1 MDTTAVDFLST
12 AASQN
17 MTSSDNCR
25 RLQFVGHAPWD
36 HPEKIFTTE
45 NEAFFERLKGAI
57 VLPFL
62 FLIGG
67 PANVINMAVFFK
79 QGLKE
84 RINLCL
90 FALAAVDG
98 LYLLVCVLQ
107 NAERMYTQFAAPG
120 ERNGPALAF
129 IVNHNLIGFFGF
141 SWVSQIY
148 TAIIAS
154 ERCFCVVSPLRSHT
168 VLSTRTMAVIL
179 ALVVVIIVG
188 LFFLVATRFRMICV
202 YDPVTNA
209 RFNVLDGGEF
219 YYRNQKFIDY
229 LDSLVYGFAL
239 PGASILVVLV
249 TTTVTIVK
257 LRKAMAW
264 RSETSGTLSTREVA
278 LTKMLVAVSIL
289 FLACVTPLLLFRAIA
304 LFIPGM
310 RPGGRYHNLYLSLLW
325 IMEIPTYVNSS
336 FNIFVY
342 YSMGS
347 RYRDTVRLILCRRGN
362 KDRGVEKPKAETG

>member
-1 MDTTAVDFLST
+1 
-12 AASQN
+12 

-25 RLQFVGHAPWD
+25 RLYFVDHPPWD
-36 HPEKIFTTE
+36 HPDKIVTMET
-45 NEAFFERLKGAI
+45 EAFFDRLKGAI
-57 VLPFL
+57 ILPFV

-67 PANVINMAVFFK
+67 PANVINMAVFYK

-90 FALAAVDG
+90 FVLAVVDEI
-98 LYLLVCVLQ
+98 YINVCFLQ
-107 NAERMYTQFAAPG
+107 NVELMYTQFASPG
-120 ERNGPALAF
+120 ERNGPFLAF
-129 IVNHNLIGFFGF
+129 IVNHNLITFFGF
-141 SWVSQIY
+141 AWVSQIIS
-148 TAIIAS
+148 AIIAS

-179 ALVVVIIVG
+179 GTVVVVVLS
-188 LFFLVATRFRMICV
+188 LFAVLATKYRMMCV

-209 RFNVLDGGEF
+209 RFNVLEGGEF
-219 YYRNQKFIDY
+219 YFHHQEFINI
-229 LDSLVYGFAL
+229 LEGLVFGVAL
-239 PGASILVVLV
+239 PGASILVVIG

-289 FLACVTPLLLFRAIA
+289 FIACVTPYVVIRCTV

-310 RPGGRYHNLYLSLLW
+310 KPGGRFHNLYLSLLW
-325 IMEIPTYVNSS
+325 IEEIPSYFNSS

-347 RYRDTVRLILCRRGN
+347 RYRDTVRLIMCRRGN

>member
-1 MDTTAVDFLST
+1 
-12 AASQN
+12 
-17 MTSSDNCR
+17 MTSLDNCR
-25 RLQFVGHAPWD
+25 RLPFMGHSPWD
-36 HPEKIFTTE
+36 HPEMILTTE
-45 NEAFFERLKGAI
+45 TEAFFEQLKGAI
-57 VLPFL
+57 ILPFL

-67 PANVINMAVFFK
+67 PANIINMAVFFK

-90 FALAAVDG
+90 FALAAVDE

-120 ERNGPALAF
+120 ERNGPVLAF
-129 IVNHNLIGFFGF
+129 IVNHNLITFFGF
-141 SWVSQIY
+141 AWVSQIIS
-148 TAIIAS
+148 AIIAS

-179 ALVVVIIVG
+179 AVVIITI
-188 LFFLVATRFRMICV
+188 LTSLSLVATRYRMMCV

-219 YYRNQKFIDY
+219 YYRHQKFIDI
-229 LDSLVYGFAL
+229 LEGLVLGFTL
-239 PGASILVVLV
+239 PGTSILVVLV

-289 FLACVTPLLLFRAIA
+289 FLACVTPSLLFRCIA

-310 RPGGRYHNLYLSLLW
+310 KPGGRYHNLFLSCLW
-325 IMEIPTYVNSS
+325 IVEIFTYINSC

-362 KDRGVEKPKAETG
+362 KDRGMDKPKAETG